1 MPTLDAG
8 SAATVLLR
16 CDAVPVLNIG
26 VRASGP
32 FARRCK
38 LVKPMWK
45 QLLLLVLLPTMTAIA
60 QDDPPSC
67 MTPAYRQFDFWL
79 GDWNVYR
86 PDGRLAGTNR
96 VTSEFG
102 GCVLQEHYENASGY
116 SGSSFNIYD
125 AGRKRWHQTW
135 VDTSG
140 LLLELDGGLVD
151 GSMVLAG
158 ETVGADGTV
167 TRHRITWTPNAD
179 GTVRQLWESRAESDD
194 AESDEWTVTF
204 DGLYTRAAEPD

>member
-1 MPTLDAG
+1 
-8 SAATVLLR
+8 
-16 CDAVPVLNIG
+16 
-26 VRASGP
+26 
-32 FARRCK
+32 
-38 LVKPMWK
+38 MWK
-45 QLLLLVLLPTMTAIA
+45 TLLLVVLLPAGAGMA
-60 QDDPPSC
+60 QDDSASC
-67 MTPAYRQFDFWL
+67 TALEYRQFDFWL
-79 GDWNVYR
+79 GDWEVRR

-102 GCVLQEHYENASGY
+102 GCVLQEHYDTERGY

-151 GSMVLAG
+151 GSMILEG
-158 ETVGADGTV
+158 ETVGPYGVV

-179 GTVRQLWESRAESDD
+179 GSVRQLWESREG
-194 AESDEWTVTF
+194 SDEWTVTF
-204 DGLYTRAAEPD
+204 DGLYTRSRVAQNWRDRRLVGKLR